1 MTIQPQAKPQ
11 HEDDAQIQ
19 LLQEQIMQD
28 LQEANTTKKDQ
39 I

>member
-1 MTIQPQAKPQ
+1 MTMQPQARPQ

-28 LQEANTTKKDQ
+28 LEEANTAKEHQ